1 MATWTTTVTN
11 KGTELQAKQVSGAK
25 ILFTRIVTS
34 TDIVYVTKLKE
45 QTAINNIKQTL
56 SMASVSVTGNQY
68 VLKVLLSNNNLSES
82 YNLSQIGFYANDPDE
97 GEILF
102 AIAQIDTVR
111 NIPSYND
118 APGFGIEFAFTF
130 QNANNATIEITP
142 DMASYMVREDI
153 EDLVDSKISDSVELG
168 PDITE

>member
-1 MATWTTTVTN
+1 MATWTTTVTK
-11 KGTELQAKQVSGAK
+11 KGTELQAKQVSGSK

-34 TDIVYVTKLKE
+34 TDSVYVTKLKE

-56 SMASVSVTGNQY
+56 SMASVTVTGNQY

-102 AIAQIDTVR
+102 AIAQIDKVR
-111 NIPSYND
+111 IIPDSENS
-118 APGFGIEFAFTF
+118 PGFGIEFAFTF